1 MWDNPGAQGLH
12 GGMSLPPPLV
22 SFLPG
27 AGMDGGGGEEKEF
40 VYMDE
45 EFPSRE
51 VGWKCL
57 LALDGMGSAL

>member
-1 MWDNPGAQGLH
+1 MH
-12 GGMSLPPPLV
+12 
-22 SFLPG
+22 
-27 AGMDGGGGEEKEF
+27 GGGGEEKEA

-57 LALDGMGSAL
+57 LVLDGMGCKVRSFRVEGCA

>member
-1 MWDNPGAQGLH
+1 
-12 GGMSLPPPLV
+12 
-22 SFLPG
+22 
-27 AGMDGGGGEEKEF
+27 MDGGGGEEKEF